1 MMGYTDS
8 SPGIDDCIDRRM
20 YRQRKEDLLRLGVR
34 LQTEATPKVGI
45 QGARSNRIGQFTPSK
60 VRLLR
65 RSENIFF
72 VWGGDCMK
80 MRKLVLLSM
89 PKGRGF

>member
-72 VWGGDCMK
+72 VWGGG
-80 MRKLVLLSM
+80 LYENEETGSPLHA
-89 PKGRGF
+89 

>member
-20 YRQRKEDLLRLGVR
+20 YKQRKEDLLRLGVR

-72 VWGGDCMK
+72 CVWGG
-80 MRKLVLLSM
+80 LYENEETGPPLHA
-89 PKGRGF
+89 